1 MSQQQKLMIL
11 VAFGLACVM
20 GFAFASADE
29 EPIQVTTRSFIR
41 AGDALS
47 IRVQVNEAVAGDTV
61 DITLANGLNFIDDV
75 LILGTGGVAVWN
87 IESKVITQAGTS
99 LLIVQYNDWV
109 VRQSL
114 RVLPLHTDHINVFA
128 NVNNIVAYGED
139 STTIIILPEDRW
151 GNTSRNADKFD
162 VQIIY
167 PDTSRVTD
175 DFRRLGGIGLYELVS
190 KGSPG
195 RVRITA
201 ESDDVTS
208 LLELMQ
214 IPATADKIDL
224 SISPT
229 CVLSDGRDI
238 MTILMDVTDR
248 YNEAVTDGTLLTVRW
263 DDGMGFARTIDG
275 FATIHL
281 PALDIVGEY
290 QFTAQVRDVVSSDA
304 TLRVVEESCL
314 E

>member
-1 MSQQQKLMIL
+1 MSHQQKLMIL
-11 VAFGLACVM
+11 VAFGLVCM
-20 GFAFASADE
+20 MRFAFADG
-29 EPIQVTTRSFIR
+29 EPIQVTMRSFIR

-61 DITLANGLNFIDDV
+61 DMTLATGLNFIDDV
-75 LILGTGGVAVWN
+75 LVLGTGGVAVWN
-87 IESKVITQAGTS
+87 IESDVITQAGTS

-114 RVLPLHTDHINVFA
+114 RVLPLQIDQIDVFSNA
-128 NVNNIVAYGED
+128 NNIVSYGED
-139 STTIIILPEDRW
+139 STTVIILPADRW
-151 GNTSRNADKFD
+151 GNIPSDTDQFD

-167 PDTSRVTD
+167 PDTSRVAG
-175 DFRRLGGIGLYELVS
+175 DFRRIGGVSIYELVS

-195 RVRITA
+195 RIRITA
-201 ESDDVTS
+201 KSNDVTS
-208 LLELMQ
+208 HLELMQ

-229 CVLSDGRDI
+229 CVLNDGRDI
-238 MTILMDVTDR
+238 VTISMDVKDR
-248 YNEAVTDGTLLTVRW
+248 YNEPVIDGTLLTVRW

-275 FATIHL
+275 FATIRL
-281 PALDIVGEY
+281 PAFDIKGEY
-290 QFTAQVRDVVSSDA
+290 QFTAQVRDLVSSDV